1 MRKGLDPPFIAP
13 SNWRTTLVR
22 LIIVGA
28 IIIIVPLIAAFTLN
42 VISLLVAV
50 LDPAACISIANDIP

>member
-13 SNWRTTLVR
+13 SNRRTALVR